1 MAKNEGSR
9 KSLEEVLRKIVKTP
23 LDAIASFLLR
33 IRLQPNHITLLG
45 LLGSIAAGV
54 LIAFGHLL
62 WAGLL
67 AAIMAPLDAV
77 DGAMAR
83 LKGSPTKFGSF
94 FDSVIDRY
102 DELFLL
108 AGLTYHF
115 IQQANTWG
123 VMFTFGAAAGSVL
136 VSYTRAKAEALGLNA
151 KVGFM
156 TRIERSIVL
165 IIGLLVGKPLV
176 SVGIIAILANITAIQ
191 RIASVWQQSKV
202 E

>member
-9 KSLEEVLRKIVKTP
+9 ISLEEVLRKIVKTP

-33 IRLQPNHITLLG
+33 IRMQPNHITFLG

-67 AAIMAPLDAV
+67 AALMAPLDAV

-83 LKGSPTKFGSF
+83 LKGNPTIFGSF

-123 VMFTFGAAAGSVL
+123 VMLTFGAAAGSVL
-136 VSYTRAKAEALGLNA
+136 VSYSRAKAEALGLNA

>member
-33 IRLQPNHITLLG
+33 IRMQPNHITFLG

-67 AAIMAPLDAV
+67 AALMAPLDAV

-123 VMFTFGAAAGSVL
+123 VMLTFGAAAGSVL

>member
-33 IRLQPNHITLLG
+33 IKMQPNHITLLG

-67 AAIMAPLDAV
+67 AALMAPLDAV

-83 LKGSPTKFGSF
+83 LKGNPTIFGSF

-123 VMFTFGAAAGSVL
+123 VMLTFGAAAGSVL

>member
-9 KSLEEVLRKIVKTP
+9 ISLEEVLRKIVKTP

-33 IRLQPNHITLLG
+33 IRMQPNHITFLG

-123 VMFTFGAAAGSVL
+123 VMLTFGAAAGSVL

>member
-9 KSLEEVLRKIVKTP
+9 ISLEEVLRKIVKTP

-33 IRLQPNHITLLG
+33 IKMQPNHITLLG

-67 AAIMAPLDAV
+67 AALMAPLDAV

-83 LKGSPTKFGSF
+83 LKGNPTIFGSF

-115 IQQANTWG
+115 IQQPNTWG
-123 VMFTFGAAAGSVL
+123 VMLTFGAAAGSVL

>member
-9 KSLEEVLRKIVKTP
+9 ISLEEVLRKIVKTP

-33 IRLQPNHITLLG
+33 IRMQPNHITFLG

-83 LKGSPTKFGSF
+83 LKGSPTKFGYF

-123 VMFTFGAAAGSVL
+123 VMLTFGAAAGSVL

>member
-33 IRLQPNHITLLG
+33 IRMQPNHITFLG

-83 LKGSPTKFGSF
+83 LKGNPTIFGSF

-123 VMFTFGAAAGSVL
+123 VMLTFGAAAGSVL

>member
-9 KSLEEVLRKIVKTP
+9 ISLEEVLRKIVKTP

-33 IRLQPNHITLLG
+33 IKMQPNHITLLG

-123 VMFTFGAAAGSVL
+123 VMLTFGAAAGSVL

>member
-9 KSLEEVLRKIVKTP
+9 ISLEEVLRKIVKTP

-33 IRLQPNHITLLG
+33 IKMQPNHITFLG

-123 VMFTFGAAAGSVL
+123 VMLTFGAAAGSVL

>member
-9 KSLEEVLRKIVKTP
+9 ISLEEVLRKIVKTP

-33 IRLQPNHITLLG
+33 IRMQPNHITFLG

-83 LKGSPTKFGSF
+83 LKGNPTIFGSF

-123 VMFTFGAAAGSVL
+123 VMLTFGAAAGSVL

>member
-1 MAKNEGSR
+1 LAKNEGSR
-9 KSLEEVLRKIVKTP
+9 KSLEGVLRKIVKTP
-23 LDAIASFLLR
+23 LNAIAAFLLR
-33 IRLQPNHITLLG
+33 IGLRPNHITLLG
-45 LLGSIAAGV
+45 LFGSIAAAV
-54 LIAFGHLL
+54 LIAFGHLF

-67 AAIMAPLDAV
+67 AALMAPLDAV

-83 LKGSPTKFGSF
+83 LNGNPTIFGSF

-108 AGLTYHF
+108 AGLTNHF

-123 VMFTFGAAAGSVL
+123 VMLTFGAAAGSVL

>member
-1 MAKNEGSR
+1 LAKNEGSR
-9 KSLEEVLRKIVKTP
+9 ISLEEVLRKIVKTP

-33 IRLQPNHITLLG
+33 IKMQPNHITFLG

-123 VMFTFGAAAGSVL
+123 VMLTFGAAAGSVL

>member
-33 IRLQPNHITLLG
+33 IRMQPNHITFLG

-67 AAIMAPLDAV
+67 AALMAPLDAV

-83 LKGSPTKFGSF
+83 LKGNPTIFGSF

-123 VMFTFGAAAGSVL
+123 VMLTFGAAAGSVL

>member
-33 IRLQPNHITLLG
+33 IRIEPNHITFLG

-67 AAIMAPLDAV
+67 AALMAPLDAV

-83 LKGSPTKFGSF
+83 LKGNPTIFGSF

-108 AGLTYHF
+108 AGLTFHF

-123 VMFTFGAAAGSVL
+123 VMLTFGAAAGSVL

>member
-9 KSLEEVLRKIVKTP
+9 KSLEGVLRKIVKTP
-23 LDAIASFLLR
+23 LNAIAAFLLR
-33 IRLQPNHITLLG
+33 IGLQPNHITLLG
-45 LLGSIAAGV
+45 LFGSIAAAV
-54 LIAFGHLL
+54 LIAFGHLF

-67 AAIMAPLDAV
+67 AALMAPLDAV

-83 LKGSPTKFGSF
+83 LNGNPTIFGSF

-108 AGLTYHF
+108 AGLTNHF

-123 VMFTFGAAAGSVL
+123 VMLTFGAAAGSVL

>member
-33 IRLQPNHITLLG
+33 IRMQPNHITFLG

-123 VMFTFGAAAGSVL
+123 VMLTFGAAAGSVL

>member
-9 KSLEEVLRKIVKTP
+9 ISLEEVLRKIVKTP

-33 IRLQPNHITLLG
+33 IKMQPNHITLLG

-67 AAIMAPLDAV
+67 ATLMAPLDAV

-83 LKGSPTKFGSF
+83 LKGNPTIFGSF

-123 VMFTFGAAAGSVL
+123 VMLTFGAAAGSVL

>member
-9 KSLEEVLRKIVKTP
+9 ISLEEVLRKIVKTP

-123 VMFTFGAAAGSVL
+123 VMLTFGAAAGSVL

>member
-9 KSLEEVLRKIVKTP
+9 ISLEEVLRKIVKTP

-33 IRLQPNHITLLG
+33 IKMQPNHITLLG

-67 AAIMAPLDAV
+67 AALMAPLDAV

-83 LKGSPTKFGSF
+83 LKGNPTIFGSF

-123 VMFTFGAAAGSVL
+123 MMLTFGAAAGSVL

>member
-9 KSLEEVLRKIVKTP
+9 ISLEEVLRKIVKTP

-33 IRLQPNHITLLG
+33 IRMQPNHITLLG

-83 LKGSPTKFGSF
+83 LKGNPTIFGSF

-123 VMFTFGAAAGSVL
+123 VMLTFGAAAGSVL

>member
-9 KSLEEVLRKIVKTP
+9 ISLEEVLRKIVKTP

-33 IRLQPNHITLLG
+33 IKMQPNHITLLG

-67 AAIMAPLDAV
+67 AALMAPLDAV

-83 LKGSPTKFGSF
+83 LKGNPTIFGSF

-108 AGLTYHF
+108 AGLTFHF

-123 VMFTFGAAAGSVL
+123 VMLTFGAAAGSVL

>member
-1 MAKNEGSR
+1 LAKNEGSR

-33 IRLQPNHITLLG
+33 IRMQPNHITFLG

-123 VMFTFGAAAGSVL
+123 VMLTFGAAAGSVL

>member
-9 KSLEEVLRKIVKTP
+9 ISLEEVLRKIVKTP

-33 IRLQPNHITLLG
+33 IRMQPNHITLLG

-67 AAIMAPLDAV
+67 AALMAPLDAV

-83 LKGSPTKFGSF
+83 LKGNPTIFGSF

-123 VMFTFGAAAGSVL
+123 VMLTFGAAAGSVL

>member
-9 KSLEEVLRKIVKTP
+9 ISLEEVLRKIVKTP

-33 IRLQPNHITLLG
+33 IRMQPNHITLLG

-67 AAIMAPLDAV
+67 AALMAPLDAV

-83 LKGSPTKFGSF
+83 LKGNPTIFGSF

-115 IQQANTWG
+115 IQQGNTWG
-123 VMFTFGAAAGSVL
+123 VMLTFGAAAGSVL

>member
-9 KSLEEVLRKIVKTP
+9 ISLEEVLRKIVKTP

-54 LIAFGHLL
+54 LIAFGYLL

-123 VMFTFGAAAGSVL
+123 VMLTFGAAAGSVL

>member
-9 KSLEEVLRKIVKTP
+9 ISLEEVLRKIVKTP

-33 IRLQPNHITLLG
+33 IRMQPNHITLLG

-123 VMFTFGAAAGSVL
+123 VMLTFGAAAGSVL

>member
-9 KSLEEVLRKIVKTP
+9 ISLEEVLRKIVKTP

-45 LLGSIAAGV
+45 LLGSIAAAV
-54 LIAFGHLL
+54 LIVFGHLF

-123 VMFTFGAAAGSVL
+123 VMLTFGAAAGSVL

>member
-9 KSLEEVLRKIVKTP
+9 ISLEEVLRKIVKTP

-33 IRLQPNHITLLG
+33 IKMQPNHITLLG

-67 AAIMAPLDAV
+67 AALMAPLDAV

-83 LKGSPTKFGSF
+83 LKGNPTIFGSF

-123 VMFTFGAAAGSVL
+123 VMLTFGAAAGSVL